1 MASQLPWMVHY
12 QPSITLTKS
21 GFLVWLAAVPAPLSH
36 GPVPCHVDGKHR
48 RLGQIKTPEP
58 ICRALRSFLLCP
70 ILDSLLLLQT
80 VVFPQA
86 DGGQFG
92 SLLGQLLQVTWLQP
106 AVDFEGL
113 FWRSSGHFWRNDHPP
128 PFGQLPCRMDRNFQE
143 LFKAPSF
150 VQNARKTTELRPK
163 TRSKR
168 ANGAQKRAPSSH
180 GGCTIRLLL

>member
-1 MASQLPWMVHY
+1 MVQFWTLYYFYKQCFFPRADGSQFGFLLGQLLQVTWLQPALPM
-12 QPSITLTKS
+12 SSNITLTKS

-36 GPVPCHVDGKHR
+36 GPVPCHVDVKHR

-113 FWRSSGHFWRNDHPP
+113 FWRSSGHFWR
-128 PFGQLPCRMDRNFQE
+128 
-143 LFKAPSF
+143 K
-150 VQNARKTTELRPK
+150 
-163 TRSKR
+163 
-168 ANGAQKRAPSSH
+168 
-180 GGCTIRLLL
+180 

>member
-1 MASQLPWMVHY
+1 MVQFWTLYYFYKQCFFSRADGSQFGFLLGQLLQVTWLQPALPM
-12 QPSITLTKS
+12 SSNSTLTNS

-36 GPVPCHVDGKHR
+36 GPVPCHIDIKHR

-113 FWRSSGHFWRNDHPP
+113 FWRSSGHFWR
-128 PFGQLPCRMDRNFQE
+128 
-143 LFKAPSF
+143 K
-150 VQNARKTTELRPK
+150 
-163 TRSKR
+163 
-168 ANGAQKRAPSSH
+168 
-180 GGCTIRLLL
+180 